1 MPQASQIIYTK
12 IDEAP
17 ALATHSLLPILRAFT
32 KGSGIELEAW
42 DISLTG
48 RIIANFPDNLT
59 DAQKIPDY
67 LAMSSEL
74 CEDPK
79 ANIIKLPNISASIP
93 QLKGAIKELQEKGY
107 DIPDYPDD
115 PATDHQRELF
125 DRFSKVLGSAVNP
138 VLREGNSD
146 RRSATSVREYG
157 KRNPHRMMQDW
168 PEVSKT
174 RVAHMT
180 GGDFYGSEQSV
191 TITETGSAAIEF
203 VSRDGRVT
211 VLKSDI
217 PLLDGEIVDCSAM
230 NVRELREFY
239 ADEMK

>member
-1 MPQASQIIYTK
+1 MPETSQIIYTK

-59 DAQKIPDY
+59 DEQKIPDY
-67 LAMSSEL
+67 LTMSGEL
-74 CEDPK
+74 CVDPA

-93 QLKGAIKELQEKGY
+93 QLKGAIKELQDKGY
-107 DIPDYPDD
+107 DIPDYPDV
-115 PATDHQRELF
+115 PTTDKERELHE
-125 DRFSKVLGSAVNP
+125 RFSKVLGSAVNP

-146 RRSATSVREYG
+146 RRSATSVKEHG

-180 GGDFYGSEQSV
+180 SGDFYGSEQSV
-191 TITETGSAAIEF
+191 TVAAAGSAAIEF
-203 VSRDGRVT
+203 VAGDGSVT
-211 VLKSDI
+211 VLKADI
-217 PLLDGEIVDCSAM
+217 
-230 NVRELREFY
+230 
-239 ADEMK
+239 